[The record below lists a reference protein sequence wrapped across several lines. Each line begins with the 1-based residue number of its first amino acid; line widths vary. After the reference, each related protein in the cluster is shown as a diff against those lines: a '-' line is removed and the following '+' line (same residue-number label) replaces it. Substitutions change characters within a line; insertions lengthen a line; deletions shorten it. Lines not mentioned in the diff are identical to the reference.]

1 MHFYRKMH
9 VFFWFSIDIFFSIY
23 HPKIMNENKSV
34 FVLDTQPID
43 GRKERKTHAQDV
55 IREELNTVNA
65 KIVSYGKLKSTV
77 GLSIFHAWENFTSYF
92 TLSRPSSFMTILCK
106 SPQNHQSYTY
116 STLLWPIH
124 FLVLI
129 LQHST
134 PSLCLLFPLYN

>member
-1 MHFYRKMH
+1 
-9 VFFWFSIDIFFSIY
+9 
-23 HPKIMNENKSV
+23 MNENKSV

-106 SPQNHQSYTY
+106 SPRERFKIPGEITKI
-116 STLLWPIH
+116 TPILLYYDPFI
-124 FLVLI
+124 FL
-129 LQHST
+129 
-134 PSLCLLFPLYN
+134 F